1 MKLIDAIL
9 PEAGGHAKDG
19 HAQGGHAQGMPLLAL
34 VGSGGKTSAWV
45 RLSRELPAPVIVTAT
60 AHLALEQT
68 GLADVWHSITDP
80 GQIQRAFINLSGV
93 TLFTGKP
100 GVDGR
105 TAGLDEAA
113 LAVLYRL
120 AEDQCLPVL
129 VEADGSRRLPL
140 KAPAE
145 HEPVIPAWVDQV
157 VVVAGLSGL
166 GRALSHETVHH
177 PEIFAR
183 LSGLA
188 PGEIVTVETLAR
200 VLVHPRGGLKSIPV
214 GAARIA
220 LINQADNPALLAQA
234 QTLARL
240 LLPVFPRV
248 IIASLENG
256 AAEEA
261 VKSVYSPVAGVVL
274 AAGGSTR
281 FGGPKQLIDWFGQP
295 MVRHVARTAL
305 AAELDPV
312 VVVVGAHQDGVR
324 RALEGLPVIVVDN
337 PDWAAGQSSSIRA
350 GVEALPGETGAAI
363 FLLSDQPQAPERL
376 LSTLVETHRQS
387 LSPVV
392 APRAGGRRTN
402 PVLFDRQTF
411 ADLLGLT
418 GDVGGRA
425 LFSKYRITWVEWLD
439 DRLAMDIDTPEDYRR
454 LFESM
459 NE

>member
-9 PEAGGHAKDG
+9 PEA
-19 HAQGGHAQGMPLLAL
+19 GGHAQGMPLLAL

-45 RLSRELPAPVIVTAT
+45 RLSRELPPPVIVTAT

-93 TLFTGKP
+93 TLFTGQS

-120 AEDQCLPVL
+120 AEDQRLPVL

-166 GRALSHETVHH
+166 GRPLSPETVHH

-188 PGEIVTVETLAR
+188 PGEIVTVEALAR

-220 LINQADNPALLAQA
+220 LLNQADNPALLAQA

-248 IIASLENG
+248 VIASLENG

-392 APRAGGRRTN
+392 APQAGGRRTN

-425 LFSKYRITWVEWLD
+425 LFSKYRTTWVEWLD